1 MKKFFET
8 IWSFL
13 DKLFPLILILLSLYI
28 YRDIMDENKEMRQ
41 KIEALTGL
49 ISYKSEQI
57 LKNSEDKKSGK

>member
-1 MKKFFET
+1 
-8 IWSFL
+8 
-13 DKLFPLILILLSLYI
+13 
-28 YRDIMDENKEMRQ
+28 MDENKEMRQ